1 MNKSS
6 ILKVKQKASQAVTGA
21 ETVITRFARF
31 MGTESKSISGGLPSQ
46 STMKKARKFANTFH
60 GGGSKKLGKM
70 LIGSA
75 IILPMVL
82 GTALKARAQSPTD
95 VLNSQY
101 GGDVDAMKK
110 DLGEEKKQ
118 LDKSKKT
125 LDETVDGKAKDL
137 DKDQSE
143 ISTKKP
149 DQAPEQTPDEEPKE
163 GDEGKTRQQLNDE
176 KFVQFGKEPV
186 DLDAFQEMTEKFAF
200 IVKRGG
206 LFNNEGPGLGE
217 KIINFLQDTG
227 EKVVNFVQ
235 DTAEFINNSQVV
247 NSIRNFVGAEK
258 GDGYLGP
265 KWLGIKNPFANKTE
279 EEVQEEVKGEV
290 LQEDGSTL
298 REVNLT
304 TAKPLKT
311 MSGDSVGTASYTL
324 PEEVAKDE
332 SFMSGVGDLSEKLNV
347 PTEDLLAV
355 MDFETGGSFDPA
367 QENLAGSGAVGL
379 IQFMPSTAEGLGTST
394 EELAAMTRTEQLEYV
409 DKFLEENYTGRM
421 DGKEGDV
428 SDLYM
433 SVLFPAAV
441 GKPDDF
447 VLFGEGAMKGYTGK
461 AYEQNIG
468 LDLNKDGSITKGE
481 AASKVV
487 DKLNKNSTS
496 EVSASQVETSGEM
509 MQAMTLPN
517 KSMSYDQPSGGGGQQ
532 TVVMVPPI
540 NNKGDAGMVAGSM
553 GGEMQTGTV
562 LMPAD
567 EGAIIATLTL
577 NSLGAS

>member
-1 MNKSS
+1 
-6 ILKVKQKASQAVTGA
+6 
-21 ETVITRFARF
+21 
-31 MGTESKSISGGLPSQ
+31 
-46 STMKKARKFANTFH
+46 MKKARKFANTFH

-82 GTALKARAQSPTD
+82 GTALKARSQSPTD
-95 VLNSQY
+95 ILNTQY
-101 GGDVDAMKK
+101 GGDVDKMKD
-110 DLGEEKKQ
+110 DLGEEQKQ
-118 LDKSKKT
+118 LDKSKKMM
-125 LDETVDGKAKDL
+125 DDTVEGKAKDI
-137 DKDQSE
+137 DKDKAD

-149 DQAPEQTPDEEPKE
+149 EQAPEQTPEEPKE
-163 GDEGKTRQQLNDE
+163 EEGEDEGKTRQEINDE
-176 KFVQFGKEPV
+176 KFVQFGKEAV

-206 LFNNEGPGLGE
+206 LFSNEPGIGE
-217 KIINFLQDTG
+217 KIVNFLKDTG

-247 NSIRNFVGAEK
+247 NSIRDFVGAEK

-298 REVNLT
+298 REVILT
-304 TAKPLKT
+304 SAKPLQT
-311 MSGDSVGTASYTL
+311 MAGESVGTASYTL

-332 SFMSGVGDLSEKLNV
+332 SFMSGVGDLAEKLNV

-355 MDFETGGSFDPA
+355 MDFETGGTFDPA
-367 QENLAGSGAVGL
+367 QKNMAGSGAVGL

-409 DKFLEENYTGRM
+409 EKFLEENYTGRM
-421 DGKEGDV
+421 DGKEGNV

-447 VLFGEGAMKGYTGK
+447 VLFGEGAMNDKFVER
-461 AYEQNIG
+461 YEANKG

-487 DKLNKNSTS
+487 DKLNKNTTS
-496 EVSASQVETSGEM
+496 EVSASSVETSGEM
-509 MQAMTLPN
+509 IQAMTLPN
-517 KSMSYDQPSGGGGQQ
+517 KSMPYDQPGGGGG
-532 TVVMVPPI
+532 TNIIAVPPI
-540 NNKGDAGMVAGSM
+540 NNKGDASIASASM

>member
-6 ILKVKQKASQAVTGA
+6 ILKVKQKASKAVTGA

-31 MGTESKSISGGLPSQ
+31 MGTESKSISGGLPSK

-82 GTALKARAQSPTD
+82 GTALKARSQSPTD
-95 VLNSQY
+95 ILNTQY
-101 GGDVDAMKK
+101 GGDVDKMKD
-110 DLGEEKKQ
+110 DLGEEQKQ
-118 LDKSKKT
+118 LDKSKKMM
-125 LDETVDGKAKDL
+125 DDTVEGKAKDI
-137 DKDQSE
+137 DKDKAD

-149 DQAPEQTPDEEPKE
+149 EQAPEQTPEEPKE
-163 GDEGKTRQQLNDE
+163 EEGEDEGKTRQEINDE
-176 KFVQFGKEPV
+176 KFVQFGKEAV

-206 LFNNEGPGLGE
+206 LFSNEPGIGE
-217 KIINFLQDTG
+217 KIVNFLKDTG

-247 NSIRNFVGAEK
+247 NSIRDFVGAEK

-298 REVNLT
+298 REVILT
-304 TAKPLKT
+304 SAKPLQT
-311 MSGDSVGTASYTL
+311 MAGESVGTASYTL

-332 SFMSGVGDLSEKLNV
+332 SFMSGVGDLAEKLNV

-355 MDFETGGSFDPA
+355 MDFETGGTFDPA
-367 QENLAGSGAVGL
+367 QKNMAGSGAVGL

-409 DKFLEENYTGRM
+409 EKFLEENYTGRM
-421 DGKEGDV
+421 DGKEGNV

-447 VLFGEGAMKGYTGK
+447 VLFGEGAMNDKFVER
-461 AYEQNIG
+461 YEANKG

-487 DKLNKNSTS
+487 DKLNKNTTS
-496 EVSASQVETSGEM
+496 EVSASSVETSGEM
-509 MQAMTLPN
+509 IQAMTLPN
-517 KSMSYDQPSGGGGQQ
+517 KSMPYDQPGGGGG
-532 TVVMVPPI
+532 TNIIAVPPI
-540 NNKGDAGMVAGSM
+540 NNKGDASIASASM

>member
-6 ILKVKQKASQAVTGA
+6 ILKVKQKASKAVTGA

-31 MGTESKSISGGLPSQ
+31 MGTESKSLSGGLPSK

-82 GTALKARAQSPTD
+82 GTALKARSQSPTD
-95 VLNSQY
+95 ILNTQY
-101 GGDVDAMKK
+101 GGDVDKMKD
-110 DLGEEKKQ
+110 DLGEEQKQ
-118 LDKSKKT
+118 LDKSKKMM
-125 LDETVDGKAKDL
+125 DDTVEGKAKDI
-137 DKDQSE
+137 DKDKAD

-149 DQAPEQTPDEEPKE
+149 EQAPEQTPEEPKE
-163 GDEGKTRQQLNDE
+163 EEGEDEGKTRQEINDE
-176 KFVQFGKEPV
+176 KFVQFGKEAV

-206 LFNNEGPGLGE
+206 LFSNEPGIGE
-217 KIINFLQDTG
+217 KIVNFLKDTG

-247 NSIRNFVGAEK
+247 NSIRDFVGAEK

-298 REVNLT
+298 REVILT
-304 TAKPLKT
+304 SAKPLQT
-311 MSGDSVGTASYTL
+311 MAGESVGTASYTL

-332 SFMSGVGDLSEKLNV
+332 SFMSGVGDLAEKLNV

-355 MDFETGGSFDPA
+355 MDFETGGTFDPA
-367 QENLAGSGAVGL
+367 QKNMAGSGAVGL

-409 DKFLEENYTGRM
+409 EKFLEENYTGRM
-421 DGKEGDV
+421 DGKEGNV

-447 VLFGEGAMKGYTGK
+447 VLFGEGAMNDKFVER
-461 AYEQNIG
+461 YEANKG

-487 DKLNKNSTS
+487 DKLNKNTTS
-496 EVSASQVETSGEM
+496 EVSASSVETSGEM
-509 MQAMTLPN
+509 IQAMTLPN
-517 KSMSYDQPSGGGGQQ
+517 KSMPYDQPGGGGG
-532 TVVMVPPI
+532 TNIIAVPPI
-540 NNKGDAGMVAGSM
+540 NNKGDASIASASM

>member
-6 ILKVKQKASQAVTGA
+6 ILKVKQKASKAVTGA

-31 MGTESKSISGGLPSQ
+31 MGTESKSLSGGLPSK

-82 GTALKARAQSPTD
+82 GTALKARSQSPTD
-95 VLNSQY
+95 ILNTQY
-101 GGDVDAMKK
+101 GGDVDKMKD
-110 DLGEEKKQ
+110 DLGEEQKQ
-118 LDKSKKT
+118 LDKSKKMM
-125 LDETVDGKAKDL
+125 DDTVEGKAKDI
-137 DKDQSE
+137 DKDKAD

-149 DQAPEQTPDEEPKE
+149 EQAPEQTPEEPKE
-163 GDEGKTRQQLNDE
+163 EEGEDEGKTRQEINDE
-176 KFVQFGKEPV
+176 KFVQFGKEAV

-206 LFNNEGPGLGE
+206 LFSNEPGIGE
-217 KIINFLQDTG
+217 KIVNFLKDTG

-247 NSIRNFVGAEK
+247 NSIRDFVGAEK

-298 REVNLT
+298 REVILT
-304 TAKPLKT
+304 SAKPLQT
-311 MSGDSVGTASYTL
+311 MAGESVGTASYTL

-332 SFMSGVGDLSEKLNV
+332 SFMSGVGDLAEKLNV

-355 MDFETGGSFDPA
+355 MDFETGGTFDPA
-367 QENLAGSGAVGL
+367 QKNMAGSGAVGL

-409 DKFLEENYTGRM
+409 EKFLEENYTGRM
-421 DGKEGDV
+421 DGKEWNV

-447 VLFGEGAMKGYTGK
+447 VLFGEGAMNDKFVER
-461 AYEQNIG
+461 YEANKG

-487 DKLNKNSTS
+487 DKLNKNTTS
-496 EVSASQVETSGEM
+496 EVSASSVETSGEM
-509 MQAMTLPN
+509 IQAMTLPN
-517 KSMSYDQPSGGGGQQ
+517 KSMPYDQPGGGGG
-532 TVVMVPPI
+532 TNIIAVPPI
-540 NNKGDAGMVAGSM
+540 NNKGDASIASASM

>member
-6 ILKVKQKASQAVTGA
+6 ILKVKQKASKAVTGA

-31 MGTESKSISGGLPSQ
+31 MGTESKGLSGGLPSK

-82 GTALKARAQSPTD
+82 GTALKARSQSPTD
-95 VLNSQY
+95 ILNSQY
-101 GGDVDAMKK
+101 GGDVDKMKD
-110 DLGEEKKQ
+110 DLGEEQKQ

-125 LDETVDGKAKDL
+125 MDDTVEGKAKDI
-137 DKDQSE
+137 DKDKAD

-149 DQAPEQTPDEEPKE
+149 EQAPEQTPEEPKE
-163 GDEGKTRQQLNDE
+163 EEGEDEGKTRQEINDE
-176 KFVQFGKEPV
+176 KFVQFGKEGV

-206 LFNNEGPGLGE
+206 LFSNEPGIGE
-217 KIINFLQDTG
+217 KIVNFLKDTG
-227 EKVVNFVQ
+227 EKVVNFVK

-247 NSIRNFVGAEK
+247 NSIRDFVGAEK

-298 REVNLT
+298 RQVILT
-304 TAKPLKT
+304 SAKPLQT
-311 MSGDSVGTASYTL
+311 IAGESVGTASYTL

-332 SFMSGVGDLSEKLNV
+332 SFMSGVGDLAEKLNV

-355 MDFETGGSFDPA
+355 MDFETGGTFDPA
-367 QENLAGSGAVGL
+367 QKNMAGSGAVGL

-409 DKFLEENYTGRM
+409 EKFLEENYTGRM
-421 DGKEGDV
+421 DGKEGNV

-447 VLFGEGAMKGYTGK
+447 VLFGEGAMNDKFVER
-461 AYEQNIG
+461 YEANKG

-487 DKLNKNSTS
+487 DKLNKNTTS
-496 EVSASQVETSGEM
+496 EVSASSVETSGEM
-509 MQAMTLPN
+509 IQAMTLPN
-517 KSMSYDQPSGGGGQQ
+517 KSMPYDQPGGGGG
-532 TVVMVPPI
+532 TNIIAVPPV
-540 NNKGDAGMVAGSM
+540 NNKGDASIASASM

>member
-6 ILKVKQKASQAVTGA
+6 ILKVKQKASKAVTGA

-31 MGTESKSISGGLPSQ
+31 MGTESKSLSGGLPSK

-82 GTALKARAQSPTD
+82 GTALKARSQSPTD
-95 VLNSQY
+95 ILNTQY
-101 GGDVDAMKK
+101 GGDVDKMKD
-110 DLGEEKKQ
+110 DLGEEQKQ
-118 LDKSKKT
+118 LDKSKKMM
-125 LDETVDGKAKDL
+125 DDTVEGKAKDI
-137 DKDQSE
+137 DKDKAD

-149 DQAPEQTPDEEPKE
+149 EQAPEQTPEEPKE
-163 GDEGKTRQQLNDE
+163 EEGEDEGKTRQEINDE
-176 KFVQFGKEPV
+176 KFVQFGKEAV

-206 LFNNEGPGLGE
+206 LFSNEPGIGE
-217 KIINFLQDTG
+217 KIVNFLKDTG

-447 VLFGEGAMKGYTGK
+447 VLFGEGAMNDKFVER
-461 AYEQNIG
+461 YEANKG

-487 DKLNKNSTS
+487 DKLNKNTTS
-496 EVSASQVETSGEM
+496 EVSASSVETSGEM
-509 MQAMTLPN
+509 IQAMTLPN
-517 KSMSYDQPSGGGGQQ
+517 KSMPYDQPGGGGG
-532 TVVMVPPI
+532 TNIIAVPPI
-540 NNKGDAGMVAGSM
+540 NNKGDASIASASM